1 MLGLVISSITK
12 FLAEI
17 GEDKVIKRHVERER
31 VRTIDRTVS
40 DFAELE
46 RRNGTRQGDLG
57 HDSRSGEPTSEIEEL
72 TDARI
77 SRPGL
82 VHRVSS
88 RINSLPRIR
97 TQQTKLRLLRGQK
110 ERFEEMRR
118 IQYATAKFK
127 RWSALGIS
135 VTAFAILWAVG
146 AVVFWQIEMDA
157 QGMTYFKAL
166 YFCYVSLLT
175 IGYGDL
181 APKSSAGRPFFVV
194 WSLLAIP
201 TMTILINSMAKTVI
215 VSFNQAAWQVA
226 DFTILPR
233 EGAWRDWWRNSRYN
247 RRMPRKSKPTPA
259 SPAPAQNQL
268 TSTEGAV
275 SLDYRPAQG
284 PTEAQSA
291 RDLALAIRRVA
302 KDLKSD
308 RPRKYSYE
316 EWAEFSRLIRFTA
329 HPTRQGDSWEEEEQG
344 LLQWDWI
351 GEDSPMM
358 SEQSEAEFVLERLC
372 QSLMRYIRRHE
383 REGHEGPDLVRITS
397 GLDTIE
403 EKVGAEKS
411 PGWHQKTGAS

>member
-17 GEDKVIKRHVERER
+17 GEDKVIKRHAERER

-40 DFAELE
+40 DVAELE
-46 RRNGTRQGDLG
+46 RRNGTRQDDLRHG
-57 HDSRSGEPTSEIEEL
+57 SPSGEPTSEIEEL
-72 TDARI
+72 ADERI
-77 SRPGL
+77 SRVGL

-97 TQQTKLRLLRGQK
+97 SQQTKLRLLRGQK
-110 ERFEEMRR
+110 DRFEEMRR

-146 AVVFWQIEMDA
+146 AVVFWQIEEDA

-226 DFTILPR
+226 DFTLLPR
-233 EGAWRDWWRNSRYN
+233 EGVWRDWWRNFGYN
-247 RRMPRKSKPTPA
+247 RRMRRKSKPA
-259 SPAPAQNQL
+259 PAPLAPVQNQL
-268 TSTEGAV
+268 TSTSEAISV
-275 SLDYRPAQG
+275 DHLPVQV
-284 PTEAQSA
+284 PTEIQSA

-308 RPRKYSYE
+308 HPRKYSYE
-316 EWAEFSRLIRFTA
+316 EWVEFSRLIRFTA
-329 HPTRQGDSWEEEEQG
+329 HSTPKGVLREEEEQG
-344 LLQWDWI
+344 LLEWDWI

-358 SEQSEAEFVLERLC
+358 SEQSEAEFVLDRLC
-372 QSLMRYIRRHE
+372 ESLMRYIRRHE
-383 REGHEGPDLVRITS
+383 SVGHKGPDLVRTPS

-403 EKVGAEKS
+403 EKVS
-411 PGWHQKTGAS
+411 PGGNPG